1 MTILEKCGQIY
12 VVRRCFFHCSQK
24 GSFHTNTTGQ
34 RFHVKV
40 VFISRETGP
49 ISSGNVLFD
58 FSYRR
63 ASEFD
68 SWRRTALEI
77 RLPLETRKVTRG
89 NTFSV
94 PHLCSTNSHSE
105 FQSLYIEIQFFS
117 TQAVTPSYY
126 HGTQGFIVAF
136 DVTDKS
142 SYDRIL
148 DWLLIIEQHASK
160 RGSQKMLVANKCHC
174 KERNRVITEK
184 EGEALA
190 REFGMRYVEIN
201 DLQGSDIDEAL
212 KQLIQ
217 DILNNNGAPGK
228 VEDGHKTNIC
238 ELDTEYNGTRT
249 GGEKE
254 SLLG

>member
-1 MTILEKCGQIY
+1 MALSYHLLFKVLLVGDPDVGRCAIFHPPAGNASVLSAMGVNFLKRQLEIDGKRIKLQIW
-12 VVRRCFFHCSQK
+12 
-24 GSFHTNTTGQ
+24 NITGQ
-34 RFHVKV
+34 
-40 VFISRETGP
+40 E
-49 ISSGNVLFD
+49 
-58 FSYRR
+58 
-63 ASEFD
+63 
-68 SWRRTALEI
+68 
-77 RLPLETRKVTRG
+77 
-89 NTFSV
+89 
-94 PHLCSTNSHSE
+94 
-105 FQSLYIEIQFFS
+105 S

-228 VEDGHKTNIC
+228 VADGHKTNIC